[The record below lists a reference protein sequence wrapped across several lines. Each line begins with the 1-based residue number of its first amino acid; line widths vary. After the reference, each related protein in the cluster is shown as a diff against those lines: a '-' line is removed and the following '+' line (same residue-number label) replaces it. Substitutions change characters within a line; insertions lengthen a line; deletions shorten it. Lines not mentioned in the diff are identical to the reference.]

1 MIPLKIETLL
11 EGRVVEHDRVEYKTG
26 WNPNAIIH
34 SICAFANDYDN
45 TNGGYIVIG
54 VKEKDGMPVFP
65 LEGLPKENLDIIQQE
80 IFQYCNMIV
89 PRYIPRMEI
98 IDYKKTGTFLV
109 YLWCPAGDSGPYQAP
124 HTVYGVKGE
133 KIDKTMKYWIR
144 PASLTTDAKQ
154 DEVSELFDKFNS
166 VPYDD
171 RINRKARI
179 DDIRRGY
186 MEDFIRKSNS
196 SLING
201 LNNSS
206 LEDLL
211 LAQEV
216 ADETDTELDIRNI
229 GVLMFA
235 EHPEKL
241 IPGAQIELI
250 RFNTEEAEASDDFIE
265 KTFTGPIWKQIQDAL
280 DYINTTVIEEKV
292 VKIKGKAEAERFYNY
307 PYNALEEALVNAVFH
322 KSYREP
328 EPVEIRIYVDSIQ
341 IINYPGLAKWINLE
355 KFEAG
360 KIRGRKYR
368 NRRIGELFK
377 EIDLSEKKGT
387 GISKI
392 IRELRQNGSPEPEFE
407 MDNDRNYLNTIIYIR
422 SGFEKTDVT
431 SGMNKN
437 VSSEALSEALN
448 GALNKNELVIVN
460 LIKNNP
466 AIKQK
471 DIVELTGI
479 SRSQVQRIMKSL
491 QERNIIMHEDS
502 KKTGRW
508 IIW

>member
-1 MIPLKIETLL
+1 VRRLNDSIKNRNIIRR
-11 EGRVVEHDRVEYKTG
+11 GVVEYDCVEYKAG
-26 WNPNAIIH
+26 WNPNAIIN

-65 LEGLPKENLDIIQQE
+65 VEGLPKENLDIIQQE
-80 IFQYCNMIV
+80 IIQYCNMIV

-109 YLWCPAGDSGPYQAP
+109 YLWCLAGDSGPYQAP

-133 KIDKTMKYWIR
+133 KIDKIMKYWIR

-196 SLING
+196 SLINE
-201 LNNSS
+201 LNNRS

-216 ADETDTELDIRNI
+216 ADETDTEIDIRNI

-250 RFNTEEAEASDDFIE
+250 RFNTEEAE
-265 KTFTGPIWKQIQDAL
+265 
-280 DYINTTVIEEKV
+280 
-292 VKIKGKAEAERFYNY
+292 RFY
-307 PYNALEEALVNAVFH
+307 
-322 KSYREP
+322 
-328 EPVEIRIYVDSIQ
+328 
-341 IINYPGLAKWINLE
+341 NYPGLAKWINLE

-437 VSSEALSEALN
+437 VSSEALNE
-448 GALNKNELVIVN
+448 ALNKNELVIVN

>member
-250 RFNTEEAEASDDFIE
+250 RFNTEEAEASDDFE
-265 KTFTGPIWKQIQDAL
+265 TDSGCVRLYKYNSDR
-280 DYINTTVIEEKV
+280 
-292 VKIKGKAEAERFYNY
+292 GK
-307 PYNALEEALVNAVFH
+307 
-322 KSYREP
+322 
-328 EPVEIRIYVDSIQ
+328 
-341 IINYPGLAKWINLE
+341 
-355 KFEAG
+355 
-360 KIRGRKYR
+360 
-368 NRRIGELFK
+368 
-377 EIDLSEKKGT
+377 
-387 GISKI
+387 
-392 IRELRQNGSPEPEFE
+392 
-407 MDNDRNYLNTIIYIR
+407 
-422 SGFEKTDVT
+422 
-431 SGMNKN
+431 
-437 VSSEALSEALN
+437 SS
-448 GALNKNELVIVN
+448 
-460 LIKNNP
+460 
-466 AIKQK
+466 
-471 DIVELTGI
+471 
-479 SRSQVQRIMKSL
+479 
-491 QERNIIMHEDS
+491 
-502 KKTGRW
+502 
-508 IIW
+508 